1 MYSLRMR
8 TDCISFLLMMMKISA
23 YACFLSARN
32 IGNHLMSLLL
42 LMNVWSE
49 LLVYV
54 QTMNHRP
61 ICLVVLEVVW
71 YWTLVLLKQII
82 TFISFACL
90 TSSNQEKIEI
100 MFGDHLLLLCL
111 LIHSLVTLL
120 FYINSCSCSAFC
132 FTSSYS
138 LFNINWIELQI
149 TYFDSYWTNGKAS
162 QIALLEIDFLLIWLG
177 LQLSSY

>member
-1 MYSLRMR
+1 MMYSLRMR
-8 TDCISFLLMMMKISA
+8 TGCIYFLLMMMKISA
-23 YACFLSARN
+23 YAYFLSARN

-90 TSSNQEKIEI
+90 TSSNQEKMEI

-120 FYINSCSCSAFC
+120 FYINSCSCSTFW
-132 FTSSYS
+132 SIQS
-138 LFNINWIELQI
+138 LAQFQL
-149 TYFDSYWTNGKAS
+149 
-162 QIALLEIDFLLIWLG
+162 FLI
-177 LQLSSY
+177 

>member
-1 MYSLRMR
+1 MCWFDTICSPKSNFVFIYLFNFMMYSLRMR

-54 QTMNHRP
+54 QTMNHRL
-61 ICLVVLEVVW
+61 IRLVVLEVVW
-71 YWTLVLLKQII
+71 YWTLVLLKHIV
-82 TFISFACL
+82 TFILFACL
-90 TSSNQEKIEI
+90 TSSNQEKMEI

-120 FYINSCSCSAFC
+120 FYINSCSCSTFW
-132 FTSSYS
+132 SIQS
-138 LFNINWIELQI
+138 LAQFQL
-149 TYFDSYWTNGKAS
+149 
-162 QIALLEIDFLLIWLG
+162 FLI
-177 LQLSSY
+177 